1 MARVRHKRKP
11 VAEMNVVPYID
22 VMLVLL
28 VIFMVTA
35 PMLNQGVKVDLPK
48 VSSEALPQDNN
59 KQVLTLSVK
68 ADGSYYWN
76 VGSEVDTEKQTD
88 SAVSLEQMTDA
99 VTKIMSARPDT
110 QVFIRGDKAV
120 NYGAVVGAMGALQ
133 QAGVPN
139 VGLITEAPDL
149 EATVRAL
156 AFRELF
162 LARRPGGGPAR
173 SDLRHAV
180 RQLGVCS
187 GASSSKPIVQATLY
201 QLKSKS
207 QATTQTNQK
216 IAGEAKKTA
225 SKQYEV
231 EQLEQKKLEQQ
242 KLEQQKLE
250 QQQVAAAKAAE
261 QKKADE
267 ARKAEAQ
274 KAAEAKKA
282 DEAKKAAEAKAAE
295 QKRQADIAKKRA
307 EDEAKKKAADDAKKK
322 AAEDAKKKAAEE
334 AKKKAAAEAAKK
346 KAAVEAAKKKAA
358 AAAAAARKAAE
369 DKKAQALAELLSDTT
384 ERQQALADEVGSE
397 VTGSL
402 DDLIVNL
409 VSQQWRRPPSA
420 RNGMSV
426 EVLIE
431 MLPDGTITNASVSR
445 SSGDKPFDS
454 SAVAAVRN
462 VGRIPEMQQLPR
474 ATFDSLYRQRRIIFK
489 PEDLSL

>member
-1 MARVRHKRKP
+1 MKQQFERSPSESYFWP
-11 VAEMNVVPYID
+11 V
-22 VMLVLL
+22 VL
-28 VIFMVTA
+28 
-35 PMLNQGVKVDLPK
+35 
-48 VSSEALPQDNN
+48 
-59 KQVLTLSVK
+59 
-68 ADGSYYWN
+68 
-76 VGSEVDTEKQTD
+76 
-88 SAVSLEQMTDA
+88 
-99 VTKIMSARPDT
+99 
-110 QVFIRGDKAV
+110 
-120 NYGAVVGAMGALQ
+120 AVVLHVLIFAMLFVSWAF
-133 QAGVPN
+133 
-139 VGLITEAPDL
+139 AP
-149 EATVRAL
+149 
-156 AFRELF
+156 EL
-162 LARRPGGGPAR
+162 PP
-173 SDLRHAV
+173 
-180 RQLGVCS
+180 
-187 GASSSKPIVQATLY
+187 SKPIVQATLY

-295 QKRQADIAKKRA
+295 QKKQADIAKKRA
-307 EDEAKKKAADDAKKK
+307 EDEAKKKAAEDAKKK

-384 ERQQALADEVGSE
+384 ERQQALADERGDQVVG
-397 VTGSL
+397 GL
-402 DDLIVNL
+402 DDLIRSL
-409 VSQQWRRPPSA
+409 VKSRWTRPPSA

-426 EVLIE
+426 VVQIQ
-431 MLPDGTITNASVSR
+431 MLPDGTITTVNVSK
-445 SSGDKPFDS
+445 SSGDAAFDS
-454 SAVAAVRN
+454 SAVVAIRN
-462 VGRIPEMQQLPR
+462 VGRISDMQQLKGVEFEPYR
-474 ATFDSLYRQRRIIFK
+474 RFKMTFT
-489 PEDLSL
+489 PEDLQL

>member
-1 MARVRHKRKP
+1 MKQQFERSPSESYFWP
-11 VAEMNVVPYID
+11 V
-22 VMLVLL
+22 VL
-28 VIFMVTA
+28 
-35 PMLNQGVKVDLPK
+35 
-48 VSSEALPQDNN
+48 
-59 KQVLTLSVK
+59 
-68 ADGSYYWN
+68 
-76 VGSEVDTEKQTD
+76 
-88 SAVSLEQMTDA
+88 
-99 VTKIMSARPDT
+99 
-110 QVFIRGDKAV
+110 
-120 NYGAVVGAMGALQ
+120 AVVLHVLIFAMLFVSWAF
-133 QAGVPN
+133 
-139 VGLITEAPDL
+139 AP
-149 EATVRAL
+149 
-156 AFRELF
+156 EL
-162 LARRPGGGPAR
+162 PP
-173 SDLRHAV
+173 
-180 RQLGVCS
+180 
-187 GASSSKPIVQATLY
+187 SKPIVQATLY

-295 QKRQADIAKKRA
+295 QKKQADIAKKRA
-307 EDEAKKKAADDAKKK
+307 EDEAKKKAAEDAKKKAAEDAKKK

-358 AAAAAARKAAE
+358 SAAAAARKAAE